1 MKKYNFATIDIGGT
15 NTRFAIFDQ
24 DKIVKKIRFTT
35 DVNNYKKVLDKILD
49 LVDQYKI
56 NAIALC
62 IPGPADYS
70 KGIILSSPNLVGW
83 NGINIKDYLLNNS
96 QLEYAIFENDANA
109 MAFANH
115 IHFKNNKKGV
125 TQFYTISTGFGAGLV
140 INNKIFHGAKG
151 FAQEIAHIPTSKTF
165 NRKHHLNNYA
175 AELFASG
182 TGMSLRAQ
190 DKNLEFV
197 DAKSIIANYDKN
209 QNYREIVDDCID
221 TIARTIATT
230 IGMLNP
236 NLIVF
241 GGSVAEHNYWI
252 IEKAIKKAKLW
263 TNQDQWNCVE
273 FKKDVFGDDSALFG
287 LYYLIVEKTK
297 K

>member
-1 MKKYNFATIDIGGT
+1 
-15 NTRFAIFDQ
+15 
-24 DKIVKKIRFTT
+24 
-35 DVNNYKKVLDKILD
+35 
-49 LVDQYKI
+49 
-56 NAIALC
+56 
-62 IPGPADYS
+62 
-70 KGIILSSPNLVGW
+70 
-83 NGINIKDYLLNNS
+83 
-96 QLEYAIFENDANA
+96 

-241 GGSVAEHNYWI
+241 GGSVAEYNYWI

-287 LYYLIVEKTK
+287 LYYLIVEKLKIKTLIN
-297 K
+297 

>member
-1 MKKYNFATIDIGGT
+1 MKKFNFATIDIGGT
-15 NTRFAIFDQ
+15 NTRFALFEN
-24 DKIVKKIRFTT
+24 DKIVKKIRFKT

-49 LVDQYKI
+49 LVKQYNI

-62 IPGPADYS
+62 IPGPADYK

-83 NGINIKDYLLNNS
+83 NGINIKEYLLNNS
-96 QLEYAIFENDANA
+96 KLEYAIFENDANA
-109 MAFANH
+109 MALANH
-115 IHFKNNKKGV
+115 THFKNNKKGV

-140 INNKIFHGAKG
+140 INNKIFHGANG

-165 NRKHHLNNYA
+165 HKKHHLNNYA

-190 DKNLEFV
+190 DKNLEHI
-197 DAKSIIANYDKN
+197 DAKNIIAKYEEHEDYK
-209 QNYREIVDDCID
+209 QIVDDCID
-221 TIARTIATT
+221 TIARTISTT
-230 IGMLNP
+230 IGILNP
-236 NLIVF
+236 NLMVF

-252 IEKAIKKAKLW
+252 IEKAIKKAKHW
-263 TNQDQWNCVE
+263 TNPDQWKSVE
-273 FKKDVFGDDSALFG
+273 FKKDAFGDDSALFG
-287 LYYLIVEKTK
+287 LYYLILDKTK